1 MGFVNNAIATL
12 QQHLLGRRRDKAAF
26 VLPLTMAAIV
36 FVTVVLTSELTGGN
50 SPYDYGLAAFRT
62 LVGSTLILSTDEYL
76 SPPPPPKMLA
86 LAETIATCKPLSDV
100 EQYDRQVK
108 VVASFF
114 DAAQHYPQMVTDIR
128 EATDHVQSPR
138 HAGIVRYLTERVLR
152 PQWSILD
159 LGCGTGEVM
168 KAIQD
173 HYHQHPA
180 APADPIPV
188 ARDGQIFVGIEL
200 TDAFVKETEVEML
213 ARGID
218 VYQGEH
224 LYVHTS
230 RLEADACHDEFY
242 LLLSCPSISID
253 RSIRR
258 FLMLFIRSYINR
270 RHYRVRLPP
279 TLRGRNLRL
288 HHADRCN

>member
-1 MGFVNNAIATL
+1 MMGVVNNAIATL

-36 FVTVVLTSELTGGN
+36 FVTVVLTSELLGGN
-50 SPYDYGLAAFRT
+50 SPYDYGLAAFRS
-62 LVGSTLILSTDEYL
+62 LVGTTLILSTDEYL

-86 LAETIATCKPLSDV
+86 LAETIATCTPLTDAD
-100 EQYDRQVK
+100 QYDRQVK
-108 VVASFF
+108 IMASYF

-128 EATDHVQSPR
+128 EATDQAQSPR
-138 HAGIVRYLTERVLR
+138 HAGIVRYLTDRVLR

-213 ARGID
+213 VRGID
-218 VYQGEH
+218 IYQGEH
-224 LYVHTS
+224 LHTC

-242 LLLSCPSISID
+242 LLRAHPFRLIAQFAAPSLCS
-253 RSIRR
+253 
-258 FLMLFIRSYINR
+258 FV
-270 RHYRVRLPP
+270 H
-279 TLRGRNLRL
+279 
-288 HHADRCN
+288 